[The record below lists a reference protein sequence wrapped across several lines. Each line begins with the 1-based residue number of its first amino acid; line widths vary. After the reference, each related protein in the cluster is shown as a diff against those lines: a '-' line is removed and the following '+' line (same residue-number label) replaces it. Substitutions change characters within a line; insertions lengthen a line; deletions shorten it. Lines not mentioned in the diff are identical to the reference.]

1 MKAKT
6 KTRRELSGKERSKK
20 TRWLSFLLSIVMMIS
35 LVPFGELSIKASA
48 ANLSESQFSAK
59 ISELKNIF
67 RHGEYWNRYNSCG
80 NEGTG
85 YNKCP
90 YCSSSCSASCS
101 CKCGQFI
108 YNGAKIAAQCHGF
121 ALKMAYLCFGDNANS
136 WPSVYDVNSIC
147 AGDIVRLT
155 YGHTIFIVKVSGDD
169 ITYADCNYVGPCKVR
184 WNGKTTK
191 SQIASK
197 LKYIGHKPGNTLKGT
212 DSSSNNNTN
221 VSIKGANRTSDLG
234 VEFIKSFEGF
244 RSKAYKAVS
253 SERYLTIGYGHYGS
267 DVYSGMTISESQ
279 AVQLLK
285 SDLKRFENSLNSFLE
300 KYGRKLSQ
308 NEYDAIVSFSFNVG
322 TGWMSD
328 SSYSINKY
336 LRTGQ
341 YTEAQLR
348 ETLEAWSNAGG
359 RRLEGL
365 VRRRRAEADMFFEGK
380 YLNGVIS
387 KDQSGGNVSSSTY
400 AIYRVNARSGLN
412 VRKGPG
418 TGYGINTA
426 YTNGTQI
433 SIDQVSGNWGHCSA
447 GWVCLDY
454 CVFVSGG
461 EPIINKPAAPSL
473 NLSTP
478 ADHATGSRITVT
490 WPAAADAD
498 CYDVYLKNSAGA
510 ICQEVRGTTS
520 HSADF
525 MVSDNNAGTY
535 TVTAY
540 SRNSKYT
547 SDVSNT
553 VTVRAY
559 APSKVTFVDYNGNV
573 LSEQSVKYGENAVVP
588 STPSRYGF
596 TFSGWS
602 GSYTNV
608 KSNQTVTA
616 QYTRNKYTVKFFNE
630 DGKLIDTQKVYYEY
644 AATAPSYEP
653 NSGYDF
659 VSWDKSFNYITEDT
673 NVTAV
678 VKWYN
683 EDMSVIVSDMD
694 AVREKDG
701 TGVTVTYSISNQKN
715 EITSAR
721 AIITL
726 KTSEGKLVTTTESSA
741 FSIKNNVTKSQ
752 EVFVPTTDGAYKA
765 EVYIV
770 ANYKTA
776 VPVSESVSKV
786 INQQGENWTSWSTS
800 VPPEGS
806 LDVQSRTEYR
816 FRDKK
821 FTTSSASSM
830 SGWNYYKT
838 TFVWSDYGPWSS
850 WTDSSI
856 SETDYRDVDTRKVY
870 LKTQYNYY
878 HYSLKKKNG
887 STTTAYCGMAGYN
900 SSTAGMGISPA
911 VSEVYHTTGWIDY
924 QLTYLC
930 QDNWNDGWK
939 NAYSGI
945 SCCKSGISGPDHWY
959 YLGSREVTKK
969 QYRYRDRSKIYTYH
983 FWKWGDWSDWT
994 SASVSANDNRAVETR
1009 TTYRYK
1015 TNEIIGTEDN
1025 TGVVRT
1031 ISGKVSENYA
1041 GKDALLIIYKVDEAS
1056 DYSNQYVEQIK
1067 IGEDGTYSAT
1077 FKLLTEPTVKSG
1089 DYTVTLG
1096 IAGTNEAIYIDTIE
1110 APKPEYTVTFYDDTE
1125 NGKVLDTQTVLK
1137 GENAVFPEVPEKE
1150 GYHFVYW
1157 DSTGTNVTD
1166 NLDIYAHYE
1175 INQYTVVFVNWS
1187 QETVTVQTYEHGQ
1200 TIAPPEI
1207 IDTDDSK
1214 AVGWEGMVEG
1224 PVTQNMI
1231 ITAKYST
1238 KTFNVRFIDWDD
1250 NLISSQTVEYGHSAE
1265 VPDALKKDDY
1275 VFFNW
1280 SSDNSYTYVTEDA
1293 VVVPLYVFEETV
1305 ETPIVDIENGDYDT
1319 AQTVTITCP
1328 TEKSVIY
1335 YTIDGSDPN
1344 EEGAIEY
1351 TGPITID
1358 RTCELRVVATA
1369 FHMNNSYEET
1379 RYIAINTDHM
1389 TSEWVSFNE
1398 IPDYVMNNLQSYDV
1412 QMEIGYKFKD
1422 LTTSADVDFSADLEE
1437 NGWTFESSEYG
1448 EWSNWIVDNLDD
1460 EINGNPRE
1468 NGTIDKLI
1476 DPEVEEKEPDPEDVV
1491 KYQYS
1496 RWKYTEDGETK
1507 YSRLEIEGTDGEWEY
1522 IRLDNSLPVSSF
1534 DGQAPGYSYQ
1544 GETWYNRTNVTVQ
1557 EVPNHKLYR
1566 YRGKTATY
1574 SKWTSWTTEAPSENE
1589 IREYESSEVYQYTAP
1604 KKYVVNLN
1612 TSNGGITENTEF
1624 LFNAAD
1630 QKLERSISDFQ
1641 IEGYNFD
1648 GAFKDSEYTEA
1659 WDFENDIVQTSTTLY
1674 LKWTPKQYTV
1684 TFVGF
1689 DDEVVDT
1696 QKVTFLEYAE
1706 IPIFEEVDGY
1716 VFCGLDTDS
1725 MLVTGDM
1732 TVKAKYV
1739 KEEEY
1744 VKLSL
1749 NKTSYALYTG
1759 SSVDL
1764 VATVTPESA
1773 ENRDVIWRSS
1783 DDNIAYVDDM
1793 GKVTAIN
1800 EGTVTIYATCC
1811 ETGYTESCEITVS
1824 KNVDDSIVISPKA
1837 KISVDD
1843 ANQLRGIKVDAN
1855 TVIEVKELFVNDN
1868 LRFFDANGEE
1878 MKDESLVGTG
1888 TVIKLMSGYTTLDT
1902 LTVVLTGDMN
1912 CDGKVNNRDVAMG
1925 TRYLVEKEAF
1935 GLAQVTAFDVNGDG
1949 KVNNRDAAMLSRYL
1963 VGKETL

>member
-20 TRWLSFLLSIVMMIS
+20 TRWLSFLLSIIMMIS
-35 LVPFGELSIKASA
+35 MIPLGCFSVKAQGLS
-48 ANLSESQFSAK
+48 LR
-59 ISELKNIF
+59 ELKDKFPQNT
-67 RHGEYWNRYNSCG
+67 YWNHVG
-80 NEGTG
+80 
-85 YNKCP
+85 
-90 YCSSSCSASCS
+90 SSSNNE
-101 CKCGQFI
+101 
-108 YNGAKIAAQCHGF
+108 NGYTYTPCPSHSSTSTCNAFTYGGTKIGWQCFGF
-121 ALKMAYLCFGDNANS
+121 ALKLGYDAYGTNPKNWGRAYNLNNIKAGDIINYNGCNPGHTVFVTAVNGDKVSFAECNYGSRCIIRWDRSLKKSEFNNLYNVYVAPYELPSGSSNHSISGLVDAALNAAKKVISNS
-136 WPSVYDVNSIC
+136 VSFSKPISSATVQGIGYEHPGVDLHAPIGTPVYAVANGTIQYSEWGHTVNKGSHETAYSVKIKLDKPFTRNGVKYICAYYTHMSKLVYDVPEKSNKSN
-147 AGDIVRLT
+147 
-155 YGHTIFIVKVSGDD
+155 TIHV
-169 ITYADCNYVGPCKVR
+169 
-184 WNGKTTK
+184 
-191 SQIASK
+191 
-197 LKYIGHKPGNTLKGT
+197 KPGDLIGYSGT
-212 DSSSNNNTN
+212 
-221 VSIKGANRTSDLG
+221 ANYCAHLH
-234 VEFIKSFEGF
+234 FSFEGDA
-244 RSKAYKAVS
+244 SSNYKMM
-253 SERYLTIGYGHYGS
+253 YTT
-267 DVYSGMTISESQ
+267 DVCNMLGIS
-279 AVQLLK
+279 
-285 SDLKRFENSLNSFLE
+285 RGE
-300 KYGRKLSQ
+300 KW
-308 NEYDAIVSFSFNVG
+308 N
-322 TGWMSD
+322 TGG
-328 SSYSINKY
+328 SINPP
-336 LRTGQ
+336 T
-341 YTEAQLR
+341 
-348 ETLEAWSNAGG
+348 
-359 RRLEGL
+359 
-365 VRRRRAEADMFFEGK
+365 
-380 YLNGVIS
+380 
-387 KDQSGGNVSSSTY
+387 SSSTGSY
-400 AIYRVNARSGLN
+400 STGIYKVTGCTNSGKLN
-412 VRKGPG
+412 VRSTPG
-418 TGYGINTA
+418 GAWVGNKYQGNELRIT
-426 YTNGTQI
+426 
-433 SIDQVSGNWGHCSA
+433 DVSGFWGKCDT
-447 GWVCLDY
+447 GWVSLEY
-454 CVFVSGG
+454 CTYMSAL
-461 EPIINKPAAPSL
+461 EPEIKVPAAPAIRL
-473 NLSTP
+473 TTE
-478 ADHATGSRITVT
+478 ADCATGTIITVN
-490 WPAAADAD
+490 WPAVSDANG
-498 CYDVYLKNSAGA
+498 YTLYMKNSSGTVVQK
-510 ICQEVRGTTS
+510 IDWTTGTT
-520 HSADF
+520 ATF
-525 MVSDNNAGTY
+525 MVNEGSGGTY
-535 TVTAY
+535 SIYGYAG
-540 SRNSKYT
+540 NSKYT
-547 SDVSNT
+547 STQSNV
-553 VTVRAY
+553 VTVNCHD
-559 APSKVTFVDYNGNV
+559 PSLVNFVDYNGS
-573 LSEQSVKYGENAVVP
+573 LLCSQKVKYGSSAVLPSVP
-588 STPSRYGF
+588 NRYGF

-830 SGWNYYKT
+830 SGWNYYNT

-856 SETDYRDVDTRKVY
+856 SKTDYRDVDTQEVY

-900 SSTAGMGISPA
+900 STTSGMGISPA
-911 VSEVYHTTGWIDY
+911 VSETYHTTGWLDY

-945 SCCKSGISGPDHWY
+945 SCCKYGISGPDHWY
-959 YLGSREVTKK
+959 YLGSRDVTKK
-969 QYRYRDRSKIYTYH
+969 QYRYRGRSKIYTYH

-994 SASVSANDNRAVETR
+994 ATSVSANDNRAVETR

-1025 TGVVRT
+1025 TGVIRT
-1031 ISGKVSENYA
+1031 ISGKVSESYA

-1067 IGEDGTYSAT
+1067 IGDDGTYSAT

-1096 IAGTNEAIYIDTIE
+1096 VAGTNEAIYIDTIE
-1110 APKPEYTVTFYDDTE
+1110 APKPEYTVTFFDEDGTIISE
-1125 NGKVLDTQTVLK
+1125 QNVIK
-1137 GENAVFPEVPEKE
+1137 GNNASIPEAPEKE
-1150 GYHFVYW
+1150 GFHFVYW
-1157 DSTGTNVTD
+1157 DSTATNVQSD
-1166 NLDIYAHYE
+1166 LDIYAHYE
-1175 INQYTVVFVNWS
+1175 INTYTVVFVNWS
-1187 QETVTVQTYEHGQ
+1187 EETVSVHTYEHGQ
-1200 TIAPPEI
+1200 PIAPPEI
-1207 IDTDDSK
+1207 NDTESSK
-1214 AVGWEGMVEG
+1214 AISWDSLVEG
-1224 PVTQNMI
+1224 PVTDNMI
-1231 ITAKYST
+1231 VTAKYKT
-1238 KTFNVRFIDWDD
+1238 KTFNVKFIDWNN
-1250 NLISSQTVEYGHSAE
+1250 NLVSSQTVEYGQTAE
-1265 VPDALKKDDY
+1265 VPDDLSEKDY
-1275 VFFNW
+1275 IFYNW
-1280 SSDNSYTYVTEDA
+1280 ASDGDYTYVTEDTI
-1293 VVVPLYVFEETV
+1293 VVPSYLFEQT
-1305 ETPIVDIENGDYDT
+1305 TANPIISIENGDYDT
-1319 AQTVTITCP
+1319 EQTVTITCP
-1328 TEKSVIY
+1328 TEKAVIY

-1369 FHMNNSYEET
+1369 FHMNNSSEEK

-1389 TSEWVSFNE
+1389 TSEWVQQSE
-1398 IPDYVMNNLQSYDV
+1398 IPDYVMNNLKEYNLVS
-1412 QMEIGYKFKD
+1412 ETGYKYKD
-1422 LTTSADVDFSADLEE
+1422 LQTASSQIFANSLEAD
-1437 NGWTFESSEYG
+1437 GWTFESEEYSEYSQ
-1448 EWSNWIVDNLDD
+1448 WF
-1460 EINGNPRE
+1460 INNDPRE
-1468 NGTIDKLI
+1468 NGMLNDLI
-1476 DPEVEEKEPDPEDVV
+1476 NPEVEERLPDPEDTNL
-1491 KYQYS
+1491 YQYS
-1496 RWKYTEDGETK
+1496 RWKYQSDGNVK
-1507 YSRLEIEGTDGEWEY
+1507 YSRMEIQGIEGNWEY
-1522 IRLDNSLPVSSF
+1522 LKLANKLSISEF
-1534 DGQAPGYSYQ
+1534 DGTAPGYSYN
-1544 GETWYNRTNVTVQ
+1544 GEVWYNQTIVIEKV
-1557 EVPNHKLYR
+1557 VPDYKLYR
-1566 YRGKTATY
+1566 FRSKMITY
-1574 SKWTSWTTEAPSENE
+1574 SKWTSWSIDNPSQDET
-1589 IREYESSEVYQYTAP
+1589 REFLSEEVYQYTAP
-1604 KKYVVNLN
+1604 KKFVVALD
-1612 TSNGGITENTEF
+1612 ITDDEIVNPTEYF
-1624 LFNAAD
+1624 FNDAN
-1630 QKLERSISDFQ
+1630 QLLCKSSEVFEV
-1641 IEGYNFD
+1641 EGYELL
-1648 GAFKDSEYTEA
+1648 GAYTGTDYSES
-1659 WDFENDIVQTSTTLY
+1659 WDFAKNTVNESVTLL

-1739 KEEEY
+1739 KEEDY

-1764 VATVTPESA
+1764 VATVTPETA
-1773 ENRDVIWRSS
+1773 ENKDVIWRSS

-1837 KISVDD
+1837 KVSVDD

-1855 TVIEVKELFVNDN
+1855 TVNEVKELFVNDN
-1868 LRFFDANGEE
+1868 LRFFDATGEE
-1878 MKDESLVGTG
+1878 IKDESLVGTG